1 MTRDQIIQWR
11 YQAARYA
18 SQRFDIDIQYDEWC
32 QASDERFAQLARAD
46 ERERCERACQ
56 NVMGHHPGGTT
67 PWLAAQHCLNSI
79 RALKD

>member
-1 MTRDQIIQWR
+1 MTRDQIIQWGR
-11 YQAARYA
+11 EAGWDSGYLIPVHALT
-18 SQRFDIDIQYDEWC
+18 
-32 QASDERFAQLARAD
+32 RFAQLARAD

-67 PWLAAQHCLNSI
+67 PWHAAQHCLNSI

>member
-1 MTRDQIIQWR
+1 MTPDQIIQW
-11 YQAARYA
+11 AREAELAEPRDDA
-18 SQRFDIDIQYDEWC
+18 STLPAVYVD
-32 QASDERFAQLARAD
+32 ALERFAQLARAD

-79 RALKD
+79 QALKD